1 MLIKASKKTYQ
12 RRLNQLIKEVSDHTN
27 RAELLHIMQ
36 QQIADD
42 SHYPYTDGHNSP
54 VDGLQQGIE

>member
-12 RRLNQLIKEVSDHTN
+12 RRLNQLIKEVSNHTN
-27 RAELLHIMQ
+27 QTELLLIMQ

-42 SHYPYTDGHNSP
+42 TAHPYTDGHNSP
-54 VDGLQQGIE
+54 MDGLRQENG

>member
-12 RRLNQLIKEVSDHTN
+12 RRLNQLIKEVSNHTN
-27 RAELLHIMQ
+27 QTELLLIMQ

-42 SHYPYTDGHNSP
+42 TAHPYTYGHNSLM
-54 VDGLQQGIE
+54 DETTRENG